1 MGFFSLFPLLYVTD
15 MPDNQTRVSVVIP
28 AYNEEKTIAG
38 TINRVRTAM
47 NKAGKKHEIIAVNDG
62 SKDKTGAILKGLRD
76 VVVIE
81 HEGNK
86 GYGAS
91 IKDGFRKAK
100 YEWVLITDADGT
112 YPIEDIPK
120 LLEHV
125 PEYDMVVGSRTKKG
139 VKIPLLRRP
148 AKWFLNKMAN
158 YLTRTK
164 IPDLNSGLRVFR
176 KDIAQRFE
184 ALFPDGFSF
193 TATITIACLCDG
205 YKVRYVPIEYSKR
218 EGKSSIRPLRDF
230 IGFVQLITRM
240 MLYFRPLRFFIPI
253 SLIVLLFSVGWGVKD
268 LVQSCGEGFFA
279 CRIGSF
285 APIMF
290 MFAIQIAFLG
300 LLADL
305 IIQRTKATDRE
316 IKQIRGL

>member
-1 MGFFSLFPLLYVTD
+1 MVAKRDSEIG
-15 MPDNQTRVSVVIP
+15 VSVIVP
-28 AYNEEKTIAG
+28 AYNEENSISG
-38 TINRVRTAM
+38 TLDKLKAVMKSAAVRY
-47 NKAGKKHEIIAVNDG
+47 EIIIVDDG
-62 SKDKTGAILKGLRD
+62 SKDKTNDVIKKRFRD
-76 VVVIE
+76 VVLIE
-81 HEGNK
+81 HGENK

-91 IKDGFRKAK
+91 IKDGIKAAR
-100 YEWVLITDADGT
+100 YDWILITDADGT
-112 YPIEDIPK
+112 YPIEDVPA

-125 PEYDMVVGSRTKKG
+125 PGYDMVVGARTKKG
-139 VKIPLLRRP
+139 VRIPLLRRP

-164 IPDLNSGLRVFR
+164 IPDLNSGFRLFR
-176 KDIAQRFE
+176 KDIAERFE
-184 ALFPDGFSF
+184 SLFPDGFSF
-193 TATITIACLCDG
+193 TTTITIACLCNN
-205 YKVRYVPIEYSKR
+205 YRVKYVPIEYYKR
-218 EGKSSIRPLRDF
+218 EGKSSIRSRDF
-230 IGFVQLITRM
+230 VGFTQLITRM

-268 LVQSCGEGFFA
+268 LVQSCSDGFFA

-305 IIQRTKATDRE
+305 LIQRTGGKNERHRT
-316 IKQIRGL
+316 